1 MKAKIKVGK
10 ILIAE
15 ANKAVEASFEG
26 IRCAVSDAL
35 TAKVRAEANDASIWP
50 WVQNM
55 YNDSVVYS
63 IGGEYFQRTY
73 TLTGDVVDF
82 GAAVEVELVYVPVTE
97 SVAIIESG
105 NSVQRTRVLVGLIQS
120 LSESYNP
127 TTGEATI
134 TVIAPGFNKGKGRYY
149 PADVLKRDYNIFEGA
164 KMFTDHQTDAESRV
178 RPEGSLKDWVG
189 SIKKVWA
196 ESDGTIRANA
206 AIIDPPFKAKLE
218 ELAKNNM
225 LKDMGVSIRAIGEAR
240 KEKVEGVETNY
251 VESLLKARSVDF
263 VTYAGAG
270 GQVEALM
277 TESDGENDVDLMSEA
292 QLRVRRPDLL
302 QLIESRTEK
311 EHQMSVKTLEQQLT
325 EAQALSLKEKERADG
340 LQKQLDESAKVT
352 KKIAAAT
359 ELTKLLSEAK
369 TLPEPAKAKLKAQFA
384 EATEVTGM
392 KEAIDA
398 EIAYVKSIAPA
409 SSSSIVRNMGES
421 VEREGTLTDED
432 KKKRLQEGFAGMG
445 LTKEQAEIAAR

>member
-26 IRCAVSDAL
+26 IRCTVSDAL

-63 IGGEYFQRTY
+63 IGGEYFQRSY
-73 TLTGDVVDF
+73 TLMGDVVDF
-82 GAAVEVELVYVPVTE
+82 GAVVEVELVYVPVTE
-97 SVAIIESG
+97 SVAIVESG
-105 NSVQRTRVLVGLIQS
+105 VVVSHRVLVGILQS
-120 LSESYNP
+120 LSESYNA

-134 TVIAPGFNKGKGRYY
+134 TVISPGFNKGKGRFY
-149 PADVLKRDYNIFEGA
+149 PAEVLKRDYSIFENA
-164 KMFTDHQTDAESRV
+164 KMFLDHQTDAEARI
-178 RPEGSLKDWVG
+178 RPEGSVKDYVG
-189 SIKKVWA
+189 QIKKVWA
-196 ESDGTIRANA
+196 ESDGTIRATA

-240 KEKVEGVETNY
+240 KEKIEGVETNY

-270 GQVEALM
+270 GQVEALL

-325 EAQALSLKEKERADG
+325 EANALAITEKQRADG
-340 LQKQLDESAKVT
+340 LQKQLDESAKVA
-352 KKIAAAT
+352 KKATAAT

-369 TLPEPAKAKLKAQFA
+369 TLPEAAKTKLKAQFA
-384 EATEVTGM
+384 EATEVAGV

-398 EIAYVKSIAPA
+398 EIAYVKSIAP
-409 SSSSIVRNMGES
+409 SSGSIVRNMGES
-421 VEREGTLTDED
+421 TEAGEGTMTDDD
-432 KKKRLQEGFAGMG
+432 KKKRLEEGFAGMG
-445 LTKEQAEIAAR
+445 LSKEQAAIAAR